1 MLRANEKGKRM
12 AKILNSGISA
22 IFLLSLLFIYGCASK
37 SPNYYVLHSLQSDAP
52 GTTTA
57 KADNDLTIGVGPVK
71 IPAYLDRPEMA
82 TRSGPGS
89 LQFADFDKW
98 AEPLEKNLTRVIAEN
113 LAILLS
119 TDRVGVFP
127 WLNSAQVQYQVTV
140 DITQLERMP
149 DGKVILAARW
159 NILGDHGDNM
169 LVIESSR
176 FSIPIESVGYEA
188 IASAESRAV
197 EALSRQIATAIKSLP
212 PVR

>member
-1 MLRANEKGKRM
+1 M
-12 AKILNSGISA
+12 AKVLNSGIGA
-22 IFLLSLLFIYGCASK
+22 IFLLSLLSICGCASK
-37 SPNYYVLHSLQSDAP
+37 SPNYYILNSLQSGAP
-52 GTTTA
+52 SA
-57 KADNDLTIGVGPVK
+57 EKVRAENDLTIGVGPVK

-82 TRSGPGS
+82 TRSAADS
-89 LQFADFDKW
+89 LQFAEFDKW
-98 AEPLEKNLTRVIAEN
+98 AEPLERNLTRVIAEN

-119 TDRVGVFP
+119 TNRVGVFP

-159 NILGDHGDNM
+159 NILGDQGENM

-176 FSIPIESVGYEA
+176 FSIPIESAGYGA
-188 IASAESRAV
+188 MASAESRAV
-197 EALSRQIATAIKSLP
+197 EALSREIAAAVKSLP

>member
-1 MLRANEKGKRM
+1 M
-12 AKILNSGISA
+12 ARVLNSGIGV
-22 IFLLSLLFIYGCASK
+22 IFLLCSLVICGCASK
-37 SPNYYVLHSLQSDAP
+37 SPNYYVLNSLQNGAP
-52 GTTTA
+52 SAEKA
-57 KADNDLTIGVGPVK
+57 KAENDLTIGVGPVK

-82 TRSGPGS
+82 TRSALDS
-89 LQFADFDKW
+89 LQFAEFDKW

-113 LAILLS
+113 LATLLS

-159 NILGDHGDNM
+159 NILGDHGENM

-176 FSIPIESVGYEA
+176 FSIPIESAGYEA

-197 EALSRQIATAIKSLP
+197 EALSREIASAVTSLP

>member
-1 MLRANEKGKRM
+1 M
-12 AKILNSGISA
+12 AKVLNPRIAA
-22 IFLLSLLFIYGCASK
+22 IYLLALLFICGCASK
-37 SPNYYVLHSLQSDAP
+37 SPNYYVLNSLQSGAP
-52 GTTTA
+52 SVEMA
-57 KADNDLTIGVGPVK
+57 RAQNDLTIGVGPIK

-82 TRSGPGS
+82 TRSAPDS
-89 LQFADFDKW
+89 LQFAEFDKW
-98 AEPLEKNLTRVIAEN
+98 AEPLERNLTRVIAEN

-119 TDRVGVFP
+119 TNRVGVFP

-159 NILGDHGDNM
+159 NILGDQGENM

-176 FSIPIESVGYEA
+176 FSIPIESAGYGA
-188 IASAESRAV
+188 MASAESRAV
-197 EALSRQIATAIKSLP
+197 EALSREIAAAVKSLP

>member
-1 MLRANEKGKRM
+1 M
-12 AKILNSGISA
+12 ARVLNSGIGV
-22 IFLLSLLFIYGCASK
+22 IFLLCSLVICGCASK
-37 SPNYYVLHSLQSDAP
+37 SPNYYVLNSLQNGAP
-52 GTTTA
+52 SAEKA
-57 KADNDLTIGVGPVK
+57 KAENDLTIGVGPVK

-82 TRSGPGS
+82 TRSALDS
-89 LQFADFDKW
+89 LQFAEFDKW

-113 LAILLS
+113 LATLLS

-159 NILGDHGDNM
+159 NILGDHGENM

-176 FSIPIESVGYEA
+176 FSIPIESAGYEA

-197 EALSRQIATAIKSLP
+197 EALSREIAAAVKSLP

>member
-1 MLRANEKGKRM
+1 M
-12 AKILNSGISA
+12 AKVLNSGIVA
-22 IFLLSLLFIYGCASK
+22 IYLLSLLFIYGCASK
-37 SPNYYVLHSLQSDAP
+37 SPNYYVLNSLQSGAP
-52 GTTTA
+52 SAEKA
-57 KADNDLTIGVGPVK
+57 KAENDLTIGVGPIK

-82 TRSGPGS
+82 TRSAPDS
-89 LQFADFDKW
+89 LQFAEFDKW
-98 AEPLEKNLTRVIAEN
+98 AEPLERNLTRVIAEN

-119 TDRVGVFP
+119 TNRVGVFP

-159 NILGDHGDNM
+159 NILGDQGENM

-176 FSIPIESVGYEA
+176 FSIPIESAGYGA
-188 IASAESRAV
+188 MASAESRAV
-197 EALSRQIATAIKSLP
+197 EALSREIAAAVKSLP

>member
-1 MLRANEKGKRM
+1 LLLANEKGKRM
-12 AKILNSGISA
+12 AKVLNSGIAA
-22 IFLLSLLFIYGCASK
+22 IYLLSLLFICGCASK
-37 SPNYYVLHSLQSDAP
+37 SPNYYVLNSLQSGAP
-52 GTTTA
+52 SAA
-57 KADNDLTIGVGPVK
+57 KAKAENDLTIGVGPVK

-82 TRSGPGS
+82 TRSAPDS
-89 LQFADFDKW
+89 LQFAEFDKW

-113 LAILLS
+113 LATLLS

-159 NILGDHGDNM
+159 NILGDHGENM

-176 FSIPIESVGYEA
+176 FSIPIESAGYEA

-197 EALSRQIATAIKSLP
+197 EALSREIAAAVRSLP

>member
-1 MLRANEKGKRM
+1 M
-12 AKILNSGISA
+12 AKVLNSGIAA
-22 IFLLSLLFIYGCASK
+22 IYLLSLLFICGCASK
-37 SPNYYVLHSLQSDAP
+37 SPNYYVLNSLQSGAP
-52 GTTTA
+52 SA
-57 KADNDLTIGVGPVK
+57 EKARAQNDLTIGVGPVK
-71 IPAYLDRPEMA
+71 IPAYLDRPEIT
-82 TRSGPGS
+82 TRSAPDS
-89 LQFADFDKW
+89 LQFAEFDKW

-113 LAILLS
+113 LATLLS
-119 TDRVGVFP
+119 TDRIGVFP

-159 NILGDHGDNM
+159 NILGDQGENM

-176 FSIPIESVGYEA
+176 FSIPIESAGYEA

-197 EALSRQIATAIKSLP
+197 EALSREIAAAVKSLP

>member
-1 MLRANEKGKRM
+1 MLRANGKGKRM
-12 AKILNSGISA
+12 AKVLNSGIAA
-22 IFLLSLLFIYGCASK
+22 IYLLSLLFICGCASK
-37 SPNYYVLHSLQSDAP
+37 SPNYYVLNSLQSGAP
-52 GTTTA
+52 SA
-57 KADNDLTIGVGPVK
+57 EKARAQNDLTIGVGPVK
-71 IPAYLDRPEMA
+71 IPAYLDRPEIT
-82 TRSGPGS
+82 TRSAPDS
-89 LQFADFDKW
+89 LQFAEFDKW

-113 LAILLS
+113 LATLLS
-119 TDRVGVFP
+119 TDRIGVFP

-159 NILGDHGDNM
+159 NILGDQGENM

-176 FSIPIESVGYEA
+176 FSIPIESAGYEA

-197 EALSRQIATAIKSLP
+197 EALSREIAAAVKSLP

>member
-1 MLRANEKGKRM
+1 M
-12 AKILNSGISA
+12 AKVLNSGITA
-22 IFLLSLLFIYGCASK
+22 IYLLSLLFIYGCASK
-37 SPNYYVLHSLQSDAP
+37 SPNYYVLNSLQSGVPSAEKVR
-52 GTTTA
+52 A
-57 KADNDLTIGVGPVK
+57 ENDLTIGVGPIK

-82 TRSGPGS
+82 TRSAPDS
-89 LQFADFDKW
+89 LQFAEFDKW

-113 LAILLS
+113 LATLLS
-119 TDRVGVFP
+119 TDRIGVFP

-159 NILGDHGDNM
+159 NILGDQGENM

-176 FSIPIESVGYEA
+176 FSIPIESAGYEA

-197 EALSRQIATAIKSLP
+197 EALSREIAAAVKSLP

>member
-1 MLRANEKGKRM
+1 M
-12 AKILNSGISA
+12 AKVLNSGIAA
-22 IFLLSLLFIYGCASK
+22 IYLLSLLFIYGCASK
-37 SPNYYVLHSLQSDAP
+37 SPNYYVLNSLQSGAP
-52 GTTTA
+52 SAEKA
-57 KADNDLTIGVGPVK
+57 KAENDLTIGVGPIK

-82 TRSGPGS
+82 TRSAPDS
-89 LQFADFDKW
+89 LQFAEFDKW
-98 AEPLEKNLTRVIAEN
+98 AEPLERNLTRVIAEN

-119 TDRVGVFP
+119 TNRVGVFP

-159 NILGDHGDNM
+159 NILGDQGENM

-176 FSIPIESVGYEA
+176 FSIPIESAGYGA
-188 IASAESRAV
+188 MASAESRAV
-197 EALSRQIATAIKSLP
+197 EALSREIAAAVKSLP

>member
-1 MLRANEKGKRM
+1 
-12 AKILNSGISA
+12 
-22 IFLLSLLFIYGCASK
+22 
-37 SPNYYVLHSLQSDAP
+37 
-52 GTTTA
+52 
-57 KADNDLTIGVGPVK
+57 
-71 IPAYLDRPEMA
+71 MA

-113 LAILLS
+113 LAMLLS

>member
-1 MLRANEKGKRM
+1 M
-12 AKILNSGISA
+12 AKVLNSGIAAVSLV
-22 IFLLSLLFIYGCASK
+22 FLLLTSGCASK
-37 SPNYYVLHSLQSDAP
+37 APNYYVLHSLQGEAA
-52 GTTTA
+52 GARVA

-71 IPAYLDRPEMA
+71 IPAYLDRPQMA
-82 TRSGPGS
+82 TRSGPDS
-89 LQFADFDKW
+89 LQFAEFDRW
-98 AEPLEKNLTRVIAEN
+98 AEPLDKNLARVIAEN

-119 TDRVGVFP
+119 TNRVGVFP

-159 NILGDHGDNM
+159 NILGDQGENM

-176 FSIPIESVGYEA
+176 FSIPIESAGYGA
-188 IASAESRAV
+188 MASAESRAV
-197 EALSRQIATAIKSLP
+197 EALSREIAAAVKSLP

>member
-1 MLRANEKGKRM
+1 M
-12 AKILNSGISA
+12 AKVLNSGIVA
-22 IFLLSLLFIYGCASK
+22 IYLLSLLFIYGCASK
-37 SPNYYVLHSLQSDAP
+37 SPNYYVLNSLQSGAP
-52 GTTTA
+52 SAEKA
-57 KADNDLTIGVGPVK
+57 KAENDLTIGVGPVK

-82 TRSGPGS
+82 TRSAPDS
-89 LQFADFDKW
+89 LQFAEFDKW
-98 AEPLEKNLTRVIAEN
+98 AEPLERNLTRVIAEN

-119 TDRVGVFP
+119 TNRVGVFP

-159 NILGDHGDNM
+159 NILGDQGENM

-176 FSIPIESVGYEA
+176 FSIPIESAGYGA
-188 IASAESRAV
+188 MASAESRAV
-197 EALSRQIATAIKSLP
+197 EALRREIATAIKSLP